1 MANKVINPESYAL
14 KRKMVNILVY
24 ILLTVLAVIWVMPLV
39 WIALQSFRAGR
50 GAYVASLFPSS
61 YTIDNY
67 VALFRDTNNLNFP
80 RAFMNTFIVA
90 VFSCIISV
98 FFTLSVS
105 FCFSRL
111 RFKWRTRY
119 MNLFMILGLFP
130 GFMAMLATY
139 FILKALGLTQGDL
152 IKVALVLVYSAS
164 TGMGFTISKGF
175 FDTIPKALDEAAYV
189 DGATRWQVFTKIT
202 IPLSKPILVYTAL
215 QAFMAPWIDFV
226 FAKVI
231 CGANQDQYTV
241 ALTMWNML
249 EREYIDT
256 WFVRFAAAA
265 VLVSIPIS
273 IMFIKMQGF
282 YTNGMGG
289 AVKG

>member
-1 MANKVINPESYAL
+1 
-14 KRKMVNILVY
+14 
-24 ILLTVLAVIWVMPLV
+24 
-39 WIALQSFRAGR
+39 
-50 GAYVASLFPSS
+50 
-61 YTIDNY
+61 
-67 VALFRDTNNLNFP
+67 
-80 RAFMNTFIVA
+80 
-90 VFSCIISV
+90 
-98 FFTLSVS
+98 
-105 FCFSRL
+105 
-111 RFKWRTRY
+111 
-119 MNLFMILGLFP
+119 MNLVMILGLFP

-139 FILKALGLTQGDL
+139 FILKALALTQSDL

-175 FDTIPKALDEAAYV
+175 FDTVPKAFDEAAYV
-189 DGATRWQVFTKIT
+189 DGATRWQAFTKIT

-249 EREYIDT
+249 EREYVDT
-256 WFVRFAAAA
+256 WFVRFVAAA

-282 YTNGMGG
+282 YPNGMGA

>member
-1 MANKVINPESYAL
+1 MEKAAKTKSYAA
-14 KRKMVNILVY
+14 KRRTIDILVY
-24 ILLTVLAVIWVMPLV
+24 VVLAVLAIIWVMPLV
-39 WIALQSFRAGR
+39 WIFLQSFRAGK
-50 GAYVASLFPSS
+50 GAYVTSLIPEAF
-61 YTIDNY
+61 TFDNY
-67 VALFRDTNNLNFP
+67 TALFTDTNNLNFP
-80 RAFMNTFIVA
+80 QSFMNTLIIA
-90 VFSCIISV
+90 IFSCLISV

-139 FILKALGLTQGDL
+139 FILKALGLTEGNL
-152 IKVALVLVYSAS
+152 IKVALILVYSAS
-164 TGMGFTISKGF
+164 TGMAFTISKGF

-189 DGATRWQVFTKIT
+189 DGATKWQVFTKIT
-202 IPLSKPILVYTAL
+202 VPLSKPILVYTAL
-215 QAFMAPWIDFV
+215 QAFMTPWIDFV

-231 CGANQDQYTV
+231 CGANSDQYTV

-249 EREYIDT
+249 EKEYVDT

-265 VLVSIPIS
+265 VIVSIPIS
-273 IMFIKMQGF
+273 FMFIKMQKF
-282 YTNGMGG
+282 YQDGMGG